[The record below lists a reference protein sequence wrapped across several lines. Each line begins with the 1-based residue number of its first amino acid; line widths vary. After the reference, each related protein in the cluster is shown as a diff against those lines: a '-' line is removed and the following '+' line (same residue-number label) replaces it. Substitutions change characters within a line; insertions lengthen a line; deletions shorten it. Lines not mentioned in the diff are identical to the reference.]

1 MSENNSN
8 LAAFTIYNRATGE
21 TGTVDAPNSDAALDR
36 WIENNYT
43 TEVAAMLDRQMFDV
57 EVAEN

>member
-8 LAAFTIYNRATGE
+8 LAAFIIYNRATGE

-43 TEVAAMLDRQMFDV
+43 TEVAAMLDRQIFDV